1 MAEETPHLPDRPG
14 VVIGVTAIIIML
26 SFGLGID
33 AQNQKMIASMGD
45 VTTITIHQ
53 KDQYGGYYGPDMAQ
67 QTNTTEEVLLDPTAV
82 MRIGQMPN
90 VRFVSR

>member
-1 MAEETPHLPDRPG
+1 MNNLDLLAIGARNLWRRKLRTFLTVLG

-53 KDQYGGYYGPDMAQ
+53 KDQYGGHRKGKQ
-67 QTNTTEEVLLDPTAV
+67 N
-82 MRIGQMPN
+82 
-90 VRFVSR
+90 